1 MVAALA
7 LLSAL
12 AYGASDFFAGLS
24 ARRASVLR
32 ATVVTYA
39 AATLGLAAFTLAY
52 PHGPAA
58 SALVAGSLAGVFAVV
73 GLLTFYAALA
83 AGPMGV
89 LSPAIATL
97 QAAVPVAVGL
107 TFGARLG
114 PLGWTGILAAMV
126 AAGLLGSPSEVLA
139 PSPISP
145 IDVAKFT
152 APPGRLGWT
161 RRTVVLTLVSG
172 VTLGLSVV
180 ALDAAPS
187 GTGLMP
193 GLVELGV
200 GLVLLLVVEA
210 LVKVSA
216 RIGRAARTLDGP
228 DPADGAARPAWPGKQ
243 AIGAG
248 ALLAVG
254 QALLVIALDQGD
266 LAVVAALLATYPLAT
281 VLLARWVLGESF
293 GRRTRVGIGVAL
305 LAATLLG
312 AS

>member
-12 AYGASDFFAGLS
+12 AYGASDFFASLS

-39 AATLGLAAFTLAY
+39 AATLGLAALTLAY
-52 PHGPAA
+52 PHGAAA
-58 SALVAGSLAGVFAVV
+58 SALAAGSLAGVFAVV
-73 GLLTFYAALA
+73 GLLTFYAALS

-97 QAAVPVAVGL
+97 GAAVPVAVGL
-107 TFGARLG
+107 TFNARLG
-114 PLGWTGILAAMV
+114 PLGWTGILAALV
-126 AAGLLGSPSEVLA
+126 AAGLLSSPSEVPAL
-139 PSPISP
+139 SPVVP
-145 IDVAKFT
+145 VDVAKFT
-152 APPGRLGWT
+152 APPGRHRWT

-193 GLVELGV
+193 GLVELAV

-216 RIGRAARTLDGP
+216 RVGRAASTLDGP
-228 DPADGAARPAWPGKQ
+228 DPADGAARAAWPGKQ

-305 LAATLLG
+305 LAAILLG

>member
-1 MVAALA
+1 MVAGLA

-12 AYGASDFFAGLS
+12 AYGASDFFAGLA

-39 AATLGLAAFTLAY
+39 AGTLGLAALTLAY
-52 PHGPAA
+52 PHRAAA
-58 SALVAGSLAGVFAVV
+58 SALAAGSLAGVFAVV
-73 GLLTFYAALA
+73 GLLTFYAALV

-89 LSPAIATL
+89 LSPAIATMG
-97 QAAVPVAVGL
+97 AAVPVAVGVMYGE
-107 TFGARLG
+107 TLG
-114 PLGWTGILAAMV
+114 PVGWTGILAALV
-126 AAGLLGSPSEVLA
+126 AAGLLGSPSEGPARSPDA
-139 PSPISP
+139 PV
-145 IDVAKFT
+145 DDAKLT
-152 APPGRLGWT
+152 TPAHRAGWT

-200 GLVLLLVVEA
+200 GLVILLVVEA
-210 LVKVSA
+210 LVRISA
-216 RIGRAARTLDGP
+216 RIGRAVSTLDGP
-228 DPADGAARPAWPGKQ
+228 DPAGGVARPAWPGKQ

-254 QALLVIALDQGD
+254 QALLVIALDRGD

-281 VLLARWVLGESF
+281 VMLARLVLGERF
-293 GRRTRVGIGVAL
+293 GGRTRVGIGVAL
-305 LAATLLG
+305 LAAILLG

>member
-1 MVAALA
+1 MVAAIA

-12 AYGASDFFAGLS
+12 AYGASDFFAGLA
-24 ARRASVLR
+24 ARRAAVLR
-32 ATVVTYA
+32 TTVVTYA
-39 AATLGLAAFTLAY
+39 AGTLVLAALTLAY
-52 PHGPAA
+52 PHGAA
-58 SALVAGSLAGVFAVV
+58 SSALAAGSIAGVFAVV
-73 GLLTFYAALA
+73 GFLTFYAAMA

-97 QAAVPVAVGL
+97 QAAVPVAVGV

-114 PLGWTGILAAMV
+114 PLGWTGILAALV
-126 AAGLLGSPSEVLA
+126 AAGLLGSPSEVSDQ
-139 PSPISP
+139 SPVVS
-145 IDVAKFT
+145 VEARMLTK
-152 APPGRLGWT
+152 PPTQLGWT

-200 GLVLLLVVEA
+200 GLVLLLGLEA
-210 LVKVSA
+210 LVKGSA
-216 RIGRAARTLDGP
+216 RISRAASTLDGP
-228 DPADGAARPAWPGKQ
+228 DPAGGVTRRAWPGRQ

-248 ALLAVG
+248 GLLAVG
-254 QALLVIALDQGD
+254 QALLVIALDRGN

-281 VLLARWVLGESF
+281 VLLARLLLGERF
-293 GRRTRVGIGVAL
+293 GHRTRVGIGVAL

>member
-12 AYGASDFFAGLS
+12 AYGASDFFAGLA

-39 AATLGLAAFTLAY
+39 AGALGLAVLTVAY
-52 PHGPAA
+52 PHREAA
-58 SALVAGSLAGVFAVV
+58 SALPAGSIAGVFAVV
-73 GLLTFYAALA
+73 GFLTFYAALA

-97 QAAVPVAVGL
+97 GAAVPVAVGV
-107 TFGARLG
+107 TFGERLG
-114 PLGWTGILAAMV
+114 PVGWTGILAALL
-126 AAGLLGSPSEVLA
+126 AAGLLGSPSEIPA
-139 PSPISP
+139 RSP
-145 IDVAKFT
+145 DVPVEDAKLT
-152 APPGRLGWT
+152 APAGRIGWT
-161 RRTVVLTLVSG
+161 RRTVILTLISG

-180 ALDAAPS
+180 ALGAAPS

-200 GLVLLLVVEA
+200 GLVILLVVEA
-210 LVKVSA
+210 LAKVSA
-216 RIGRAARTLDGP
+216 RIGRAASTLDGP
-228 DPADGAARPAWPGKQ
+228 DPADGTTRLAWPGKQ

-248 ALLAVG
+248 AFLAAG
-254 QALLVIALDQGD
+254 QALLVIALDRGN

-281 VLLARWVLGESF
+281 VLLARLTLGERF
-293 GRRTRVGIGVAL
+293 GGRTRVGIGVAV

-312 AS
+312 SN

>member
-39 AATLGLAAFTLAY
+39 AATLGLAALTLAY
-52 PHGPAA
+52 PHQAAA
-58 SALVAGSLAGVFAVV
+58 SALAAGSFAGVFAVV

-89 LSPAIATL
+89 LSPAIAVL
-97 QAAVPVAVGL
+97 GAAVPVAVGL
-107 TFGARLG
+107 TFDERLG
-114 PLGWTGILAAMV
+114 PLGWAGVLAAMV
-126 AAGLLGSPSEVLA
+126 AASLLSSPSEVMVQ
-139 PSPISP
+139 SPVIP
-145 IDVAKFT
+145 IAVAKF
-152 APPGRLGWT
+152 AVPPGRVGWT

-216 RIGRAARTLDGP
+216 RIGRAASTLDGP
-228 DPADGAARPAWPGKQ
+228 DPADGTARPAWPGKQ

-312 AS
+312 AI

>member
-32 ATVVTYA
+32 VTVVTYA
-39 AATLGLAAFTLAY
+39 AATLGLAALTLAY
-52 PHGPAA
+52 PHGAAA
-58 SALVAGSLAGVFAVV
+58 SALAAGSLAGVFAVV

-97 QAAVPVAVGL
+97 GAAVPVAVGL
-107 TFGARLG
+107 TFDARLG

-126 AAGLLGSPSEVLA
+126 AAGLLGSPSEA
-139 PSPISP
+139 PAQSPVVP
-145 IDVAKFT
+145 IEVAKFT

-216 RIGRAARTLDGP
+216 RVGRAASTLDGP

>member
-39 AATLGLAAFTLAY
+39 AATLGLAALTLAY
-52 PHGPAA
+52 PHQAAA
-58 SALVAGSLAGVFAVV
+58 SALAAGSFAGVFAVV

-97 QAAVPVAVGL
+97 GAAVPVAVGL
-107 TFGARLG
+107 TFGERLG
-114 PLGWTGILAAMV
+114 PLGWAGILTAMV
-126 AAGLLGSPSEVLA
+126 AAGLLSSPSEVLA
-139 PSPISP
+139 PSPVVA
-145 IDVAKFT
+145 IDVAKI
-152 APPGRLGWT
+152 AVPPGRVGWT
-161 RRTVVLTLVSG
+161 RRTLVLTLVSG

-187 GTGLMP
+187 GTGLIP

-200 GLVLLLVVEA
+200 GLMLLLVVEA
-210 LVKVSA
+210 LVKVSG
-216 RIGRAARTLDGP
+216 RVGRAASTLDGP

-243 AIGAG
+243 AIVAG

-293 GRRTRVGIGVAL
+293 GRRTRVGIGMAL